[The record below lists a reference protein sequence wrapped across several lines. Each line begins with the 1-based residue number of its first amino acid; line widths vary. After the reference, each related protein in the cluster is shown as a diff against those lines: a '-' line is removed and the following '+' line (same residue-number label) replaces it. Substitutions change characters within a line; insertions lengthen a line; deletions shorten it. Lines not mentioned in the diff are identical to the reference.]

1 MNRKRVMTAAYLV
14 LVIATAGLALWGC
27 GGQKAAEQSAETPA
41 AGTAGTVAT
50 DTAAGGEVS
59 LAVGDAVYKT
69 RCAMCHGES
78 GKGDGP
84 AGQALNPRP
93 RDHTDAAYMS
103 TLTDQSIENT
113 ILNGKG
119 TGMPPHKGLL
129 TDAEVKSLVLKVR
142 SLSQK

>member
-1 MNRKRVMTAAYLV
+1 MNKMRAVTAVYLV
-14 LVIATAGLALWGC
+14 LAVATAGLALWGC
-27 GGQKAAEQSAETPA
+27 GGQQAAEQAAETPA
-41 AGTAGTVAT
+41 GGTES
-50 DTAAGGEVS
+50 AAAPEAAPGEVS
-59 LAVGDAVYKT
+59 LAAGETVYKT
-69 RCAMCHGES
+69 RCEMCHGAL

-84 AGQALNPRP
+84 AGQALNPKP
-93 RDHTDAAYMS
+93 RDHSDAAYMG
-103 TLTDQSIENT
+103 TLTDQDIENA